1 MQGFILK
8 IKIYTATKSII
19 VWGGIKSI
27 GKAFKRESEETK
39 AASKILMKIVKGKDV
54 THEEIKF
61 LKDQSVDL
69 GKAMAIIGIQ
79 AVPWS
84 SIAIIAIEKVG
95 HKHGFTIFPKEQT
108 VPWQEKID
116 IPKKNIPLDMQNGI
130 NKTNP

>member
-1 MQGFILK
+1 MQEFLLK

-19 VWGGIKSI
+19 VWGGIKSA
-27 GKAFKRESEETK
+27 GKAFKRESEETR
-39 AASKILMKIVKGKDV
+39 AASKILMKIVKRKEV

-84 SIAIIAIEKVG
+84 SLAIIAIEKVG
-95 HKHGFTIFPKEQT
+95 QKHGFTILPKEQN
-108 VPWQEKID
+108 VPWQEKKD
-116 IPKKNIPLDMQNGI
+116 IPGKVIPLENGI
-130 NKTNP
+130 NNTSP